1 MEKIEQPSGI
11 EEKENEPHRDTS
23 MWIFRHGEWDY
34 KNDQFTEQGETQ
46 AKEAAADLVKYI
58 GPGEI
63 IKFYRS
69 PALRAE
75 KTAQLMQE
83 TIKEKIEREKLDIN
97 LLESPPRA
105 RKSFKNVEFD
115 TEFDEAARR
124 ANPNYSKKDLLE
136 FWFSGPKFEGIETP
150 QEVKERF
157 KNAIEKLNKVI
168 SRLKPNEPKIHL
180 VIVTHGEVPTP
191 HLDEIFGVKGLTPA
205 KWLRLDFKAGETDKV
220 NYSRISKS
228 GTIETRTGSI

>member
-1 MEKIEQPSGI
+1 MEKIEQASKI
-11 EEKENEPHRDTS
+11 EEKEGEPHRDIS

-34 KNDQFTEQGETQ
+34 KNDQFTERGEIQ
-46 AKEAAADLVKYI
+46 SKEAAADLVKYI

-83 TIKEKIEREKLDIN
+83 IIKEKIEKEKLDIN
-97 LLESPPRA
+97 LLESPPRP
-105 RKSFKNVEFD
+105 RESFKNVEFD
-115 TEFDEAARR
+115 TEFDEAAHR

-136 FWFSGPKFEGIETP
+136 FWFKSPKLEGIETP

-157 KNAIEKLNKVI
+157 KNAIEKLNKIV

-180 VIVTHGEVPTP
+180 VIVTHGEVPALY
-191 HLDEIFGVKGLTPA
+191 LDEIFEVKGLVPA

-220 NYSRISKS
+220 NYSRVSKS
-228 GTIETRTGSI
+228 GAIETRTGSI